1 MRLAD
6 LSLLAAVVEDA
17 EDSTGAAQRRQ
28 GFLHL
33 SSYMTN
39 VTKGREPCED
49 WLEQGRMT
57 EK

>member
-28 GFLHL
+28 GFLHPN
-33 SSYMTN
+33 SYMTN
-39 VTKGREPCED
+39 VTKERRA
-49 WLEQGRMT
+49 L
-57 EK
+57 